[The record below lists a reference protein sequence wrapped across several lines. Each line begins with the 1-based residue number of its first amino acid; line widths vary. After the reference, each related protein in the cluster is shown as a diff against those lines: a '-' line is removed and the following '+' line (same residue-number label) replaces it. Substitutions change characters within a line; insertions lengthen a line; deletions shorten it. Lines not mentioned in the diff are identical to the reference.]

1 MLEMSYHDYMR
12 LHVGELRGNPCNLF
26 HYLRLHGDKIE
37 LRMKSGT
44 NRQVAPS
51 IKSYV
56 GYY

>member
-1 MLEMSYHDYMR
+1 MSYHDYMR